1 MILNRAGDDILLQA
15 LYRIEIKLDEI
26 ATLLR
31 MSQSASIETTKEK
44 LLASPLRKA
53 VYSLCD
59 GNKSVSDISKGLGK
73 SMSMISQVMSKLQEA
88 GLVAEERKGKQ
99 RIYRRVV

>member
-1 MILNRAGDDILLQA
+1 MNDKESLQA
-15 LYRIEIKLDEI
+15 LYRIEMKLDEI

-31 MSQSASIETTKEK
+31 MSQAGSIETTKEK
-44 LLASPLRKA
+44 MLEASPLRKA

-59 GNKSVSDISKGLGK
+59 GKKTVSDISRGLGK
-73 SMSMISQVMSKLQEA
+73 SMSVISQTIRKLQDA
-88 GLVAEERKGKQ
+88 GLITEERIGKQ